1 MPTFQRGKPRPRVV
15 GFLAQGPPA
24 SWRPAADVGRGGP
37 LPSGHGGVSGDGP
50 AGPWEPFLQNKEAT
64 ALAGAPSPRDP
75 RVQGGDHADTP
86 PTSPHP
92 PGLEAGGLGGTDRP

>member
-24 SWRPAADVGRGGP
+24 SRRPVADVGRGGP
-37 LPSGHGGVSGDGP
+37 LPSGRGGVSGDGL

-64 ALAGAPSPRDP
+64 ALAGAPSPRDS
-75 RVQGGDHADTP
+75 RVQGSDSRRRVSHLTP
-86 PTSPHP
+86 PPR
-92 PGLEAGGLGGTDRP
+92 LEAGGLGGTDRP